1 MSDSERPRRSRFDQT
16 EPEPKRASR
25 FDRRSRSP
33 TQRDSR
39 DRERSPLNQDNGAE
53 SKGPAADPAA
63 AAGKCNSTLAARSTG
78 ANTVSVAAAAA
89 RINAQL
95 QARKGIQHVD
105 VPPIQ
110 SNDGQPPVRPP
121 PPSGDA
127 NNGKPA
133 IHGEMYV
140 SGGDYIQDIEIN
152 DLRNRYLV
160 AKASTQQMIMKE
172 SGADITTRG
181 SYYPNKSMAT
191 AANPPLY
198 LHVTST
204 TKAGLEAAVAKI
216 NEMMQQELPQLV
228 DERRFQRRDQQQ
240 QQQVENQDRGR
251 VSWTYKVSETLKL
264 TIRKRKWPE
273 EKIPIDLEPV
283 RGFNLRAQIVGQG
296 GSYVK
301 HIQNETRCR
310 VQIKGRGSGFL
321 ERETNQESDE
331 PMFLHV
337 T

>member
-1 MSDSERPRRSRFDQT
+1 MPR
-16 EPEPKRASR
+16 
-25 FDRRSRSP
+25 
-33 TQRDSR
+33 
-39 DRERSPLNQDNGAE
+39 
-53 SKGPAADPAA
+53 
-63 AAGKCNSTLAARSTG
+63 G
-78 ANTVSVAAAAA
+78 ANTSLQAAAAA

-172 SGADITTRG
+172 TGADITTRG

-204 TKAGLEAAVAKI
+204 TKAGLESAVAKI

-240 QQQVENQDRGR
+240 QQQMESQDRGR
-251 VSWTYKVSETLKL
+251 VSYGSKINETFKL
-264 TIRKRKWPE
+264 TLGKRKWPE